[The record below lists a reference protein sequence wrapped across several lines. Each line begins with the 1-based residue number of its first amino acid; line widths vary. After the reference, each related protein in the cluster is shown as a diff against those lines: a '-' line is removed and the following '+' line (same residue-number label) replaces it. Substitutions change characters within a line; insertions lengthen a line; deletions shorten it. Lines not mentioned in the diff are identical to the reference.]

1 MLLGSPK
8 EHLRQTHKS
17 VPTWLC
23 KYSFGKAKNLQELMD
38 RNGGRA
44 RRRFIFFNIL
54 WEYKGLASSS
64 FAETRSELVL
74 FMKTRFDAS
83 VFCNYE

>member
-1 MLLGSPK
+1 MLLRSPK
-8 EHLRQTHKS
+8 EHLGQSHIKRTY
-17 VPTWLC
+17 LAM
-23 KYSFGKAKNLQELMD
+23 YSCWKAKNLQDLMD

-44 RRRFIFFNIL
+44 KRRFIFFNIL
-54 WEYKGLASSS
+54 WEYKGFASSS